1 MSRLG
6 DTSRVLNWLM
16 GGKLMQ
22 TTSASVGR
30 KAMLGRRWF
39 IIAEALI
46 NLPFA
51 VLGKRDHC
59 FRQYVKELAG

>member
-6 DTSRVLNWLM
+6 DLSRVLNWLL

-22 TTSASVGR
+22 TVSASVGR

-46 NLPFA
+46 NVPFA
-51 VLGKRDHC
+51 VLGQRDHC
-59 FRQYVKELAG
+59 FKQYVKEIPG